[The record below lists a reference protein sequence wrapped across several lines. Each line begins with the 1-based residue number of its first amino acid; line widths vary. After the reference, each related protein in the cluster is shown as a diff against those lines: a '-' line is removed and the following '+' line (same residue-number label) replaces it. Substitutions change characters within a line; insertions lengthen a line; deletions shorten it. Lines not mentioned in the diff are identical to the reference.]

1 MARRKRFEEEHENH
15 ERWLVSYA
23 DFITLL
29 FAFFVVMY
37 AISSLNE
44 GKYRVLANA
53 LGTAFGRVDAATLP
67 SLPNIRPPV
76 VQELGKPML
85 TAKQRAAEAALKREK
100 EHLTRM
106 ANDVLKALAPLVRQ
120 GKVRVTQNNRG
131 ISIEINASVL
141 FAPGAAK
148 LSPESE
154 QALRAVAQVLKD
166 DHHAMQ
172 IEGHTDNVPIST
184 AVFPSNWELSSVR
197 ASSVVRLFAD
207 SGIAER
213 RMVAMGHGANQ
224 PIAPNDNAEGR
235 MRNRRVTV
243 MILSELPDDVIEL
256 PFEKPEKEK
265 SVEKNEGRNEV
276 QQNASPSNGN
286 S

>member
-1 MARRKRFEEEHENH
+1 
-15 ERWLVSYA
+15 
-23 DFITLL
+23 
-29 FAFFVVMY
+29 
-37 AISSLNE
+37 
-44 GKYRVLANA
+44 
-53 LGTAFGRVDAATLP
+53 
-67 SLPNIRPPV
+67 
-76 VQELGKPML
+76 
-85 TAKQRAAEAALKREK
+85 
-100 EHLTRM
+100 
-106 ANDVLKALAPLVRQ
+106 
-120 GKVRVTQNNRG
+120 VTQNNRG

-166 DHHAMQ
+166 DYHAMQ

-265 SVEKNEGRNEV
+265 NDGGSGA
-276 QQNASPSNGN
+276 QQNRSPLHSAS
-286 S
+286 